1 MTDISVDLVSQEKKV
16 WAGSARSISA
26 PSVNGQIGILA
37 GHTPLMAVLQAGRVS
52 LISADGTPIDFE
64 ISKSVNSGA
73 TLSDLSGAMSGEPE
87 IDNAAGFLSVDGNLV
102 TVVADVITPLS

>member
-26 PSVNGQIGILA
+26 PSVNGQIGIWA
-37 GHTPLMAVLQAGRVS
+37 GHTPLMAVLQPGHVS
-52 LISADGTPIDFE
+52 LIAGDGTPFDFE
-64 ISKSVNSGA
+64 ISKAVNSQI
-73 TLSDLSGAMSGEPE
+73 TMSEISGGTTGEPE

-102 TVVADVITPLS
+102 TVVADVITQLS

>member
-26 PSVNGQIGILA
+26 PSVNGQIGIWA
-37 GHTPLMAVLQAGRVS
+37 GHTPLIAVLQSGHVS
-52 LISADGTPIDFE
+52 LIASDGATYDFE
-64 ISKSVNSGA
+64 ISKAVSSNMAISEITGA
-73 TLSDLSGAMSGEPE
+73 VSGEPE

-102 TVVADVITPLS
+102 TVVADVITPL